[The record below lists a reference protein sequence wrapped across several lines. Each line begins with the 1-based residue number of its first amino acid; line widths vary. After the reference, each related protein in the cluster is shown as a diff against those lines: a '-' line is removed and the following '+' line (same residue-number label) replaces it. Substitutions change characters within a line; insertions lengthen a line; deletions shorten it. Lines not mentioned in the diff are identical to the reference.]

1 MTARDWGRFTARGG
15 AQVERDVRAIM
26 EEVRAAVAKT
36 AGADRF
42 EALVLLG
49 GYGRGEGGV
58 EIRDGREHPHNNF
71 DLLLVTRR
79 SRPREREEIQRLVG
93 DGLKPIAEAHGL
105 AIDLGVVSRNTLR
118 FSPPT
123 LMWYDVRFG
132 HKTLLGDPEVIR
144 SLLRH
149 NLEDVPHE
157 EFLKL
162 LVNRGTL
169 LLINELLLS
178 QVPVELCR
186 RTIIKH
192 TMKAIIGYGDAAL
205 HMRGRYHW
213 SYRTRQVRMHALL
226 DFDPQLRR
234 LYLQALD
241 FRFRTRYHAFD
252 SCDLQAWH
260 DEIIPTLRR
269 AHLAFER
276 WRLKVPDLRWDDYP
290 RASFCAIG
298 GWPSSW
304 QSAARRLG
312 RAVSSEACP
321 VAADRRVRLGYRV
334 GGLRARLDA
343 FFPLVEYGVG
353 DATTRSFARK
363 ALGAQTADR
372 SDLIRAYLRTWGKTG
387 DPNFAAAAKVLGLR
401 IGPPGPKDLETA
413 P

>member
-1 MTARDWGRFTARGG
+1 MTAPEWGRFTADGG

-26 EEVRAAVAKT
+26 EEVRTTVAK
-36 AGADRF
+36 AVDADRF
-42 EALVLLG
+42 DALVLLG

-58 EIRDGREHPHNNF
+58 EIRDGRERPHNNF

-79 SRPREREEIQRLVG
+79 GGPREREDIRRLVL

-105 AIDLGVVSRNTLR
+105 AIDLGVVSRDALR
-118 FSPPT
+118 FSAPT
-123 LMWYDVRFG
+123 IMWYDVRFG
-132 HKTLLGDPEVIR
+132 HKTLLGDPGVIR

-149 NLEDVPHE
+149 DLSDVPHE
-157 EFLKL
+157 EFLRL

-178 QVPVELCR
+178 QLPEELCR
-186 RTIIKH
+186 RTIVKH
-192 TMKAIIGYGDAAL
+192 AMKAIIGYGDAAL

-213 SYRTRQVRMHALL
+213 SYRTRQIRMHALL

-252 SCDLQAWH
+252 SCDLRAWH
-260 DEIIPTLRR
+260 DEIIPILRR

-276 WRLKVPDLRWDDYP
+276 WRLHEPDLRWDDYP
-290 RASFCAIG
+290 RATFRALG
-298 GWPSSW
+298 GWPCSLK
-304 QSAARRLG
+304 SAVRRL
-312 RAVSSEACP
+312 RQAATSEACP
-321 VAADRRVRLGYRV
+321 VAAERRVRLGYRL

-343 FFPLVEYGVG
+343 FFPLIEYGVG

-363 ALGAQTADR
+363 ALGARTEERA
-372 SDLIRAYLRTWGKTG
+372 DLIRAYLRTWGKTG
-387 DPNFAAAAKVLGLR
+387 DPNFSAVAQALRLDLDPAATTALR
-401 IGPPGPKDLETA
+401 TSP
-413 P
+413 